1 VWAHQSAASAPAQE
15 RGEDKPEYEH

>member
-1 VWAHQSAASAPAQE
+1 VWAHQTAASAPAQD